1 MNPPPLGIDHVCR
14 ISVLEAEKTWSLRG
28 DTLWVG
34 SGDYPPLP
42 IPLASLK
49 EVRLV
54 FSPTR
59 VQTNRYQCHLFNAKG
74 RCGAFQNEHYRGLL
88 DFEDRSKSY
97 RELVTLLVKRTAA
110 VNPTC
115 RFSTGTSWWSWF
127 LQTAFLIGMF
137 LLLAVVLYTMGS
149 AAGGMVVVKLLI
161 VAFYVPIAWSWIAKN
176 KPRRFS
182 PEAVPEKLLP
192 SL

>member
-14 ISVLEAEKTWSLRG
+14 ISVLETEKTWSLRG

-42 IPLASLK
+42 VPLASLAK
-49 EVRLV
+49 VRLV

-59 VQTNRYQCHLFNAKG
+59 VQRNRYQCHLFNANGK
-74 RCGAFQNEHYRGLL
+74 CGAFQNEHYKGVL
-88 DFEDRSKSY
+88 DFEDRSGSY
-97 RELVTLLVKRTAA
+97 RELTTALVKRTAA
-110 VNPTC
+110 VNPQC
-115 RFSTGTSWWSWF
+115 EFVTGTSWWSWL
-127 LQTAFLIGMF
+127 LQTGFLAAML
-137 LLLAVVLYTMGS
+137 LLLAAVFFFMGS
-149 AAGGMVVVKLLI
+149 ATTWSVVVKLLI
-161 VAFYVPIAWSWIAKN
+161 IAFFIPTAWSWIAKN

-182 PEAVPEKLLP
+182 PETVPEKLLP